1 MYINAKKRVNRKD
14 ITVFYLYVSES
25 YRVDGEVKNTQKY
38 FGSIDEV
45 SIIDDDWSRLSDAF
59 QGDWT
64 EEELQEV
71 ESKLYE
77 LKKELLNGGLEK

>member
-1 MYINAKKRVNRKD
+1 MYINAKKRVNKKD

-64 EEELQEV
+64 EEELLGV

>member
-45 SIIDDDWSRLSDAF
+45 SIIDDDWSRLSNAF

-64 EEELQEV
+64 EEELLDV

>member
-14 ITVFYLYVSES
+14 VTVFYLYVSES

-45 SIIDDDWSRLSDAF
+45 SILDDDWSRLSDAF

-64 EEELQEV
+64 EEELLEV

-77 LKKELLNGGLEK
+77 LKKELLKEGLEK

>member
-14 ITVFYLYVSES
+14 ITVFYLYISES

-38 FGSIDEV
+38 FGSIDEE
-45 SIIDDDWSRLSDAF
+45 SIIDDDWSRLSNAF
-59 QGDWT
+59 QGNWT
-64 EEELQEV
+64 EEELGEV
-71 ESKLYE
+71 ESKLDE